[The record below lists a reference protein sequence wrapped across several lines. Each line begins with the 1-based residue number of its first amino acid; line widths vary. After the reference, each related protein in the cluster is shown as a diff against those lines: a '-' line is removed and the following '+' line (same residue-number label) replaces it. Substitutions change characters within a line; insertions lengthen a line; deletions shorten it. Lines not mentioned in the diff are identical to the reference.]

1 MMYLLK
7 LNIALIALFG
17 FYMLMFSSD
26 TFFLWRRASLIGMY
40 FVAMLVPGLNFS
52 YWINKSVG
60 MLSIA
65 NEYATIILP
74 TVSITPGKG
83 GSLNWESTATTLYIM
98 MVSLLFLRFLWQLFS
113 IVRLKNKCKT
123 AEIDGKK
130 VYLLETEDGPFSFFN
145 WIFINQSK
153 HNQKEI
159 TEIMT
164 HELTHCRQQHNS
176 GYSSFRT
183 IFPCFLG
190 KSVCVV
196 AKAWSA
202 IEPWISCRPQCFGKW
217 NK

>member
-1 MMYLLK
+1 MMMYLLK
-7 LNIALIALFG
+7 LNIALIVLFG
-17 FYMLMFSSD
+17 FYKLMFSSD
-26 TFFLWRRASLIGMY
+26 TFFSWRRASLIGMY
-40 FVAMLVPGLNFS
+40 FVAILVPGLNFS

-130 VYLLETEDGPFSFFN
+130 VYLLEIEDGPFSFFN

-164 HELTHCRQQHNS
+164 HELTHCRQQH
-176 GYSSFRT
+176 T
-183 IFPCFLG
+183 LDIL
-190 KSVCVV
+190 
-196 AKAWSA
+196 
-202 IEPWISCRPQCFGKW
+202 ISELFSLVFGQIRLCGC
-217 NK
+217 